1 MISAIAFRNFK
12 ALRAVR
18 LELGPFNLVVGPN
31 GSGKSSLIEAVM
43 RLRTLARLP
52 ATQGVAGEERPETAT
67 ELTYHFA
74 PPHDGL
80 EAVVGCVSEGRCDSL
95 LVAPLPRGE
104 GAGDWAGLRARLASA
119 RTFVFDPVAIAR
131 PVRAGA
137 GAELAPDGGNLAG
150 FLAAMREREP
160 AAFAGWEAELRRLFP
175 EYAGYVAQPERGGFA
190 LALSDPEP
198 GDDAPVRAEELSQG
212 TLHALA
218 LLALAHDPAPPAI
231 VCVEEL
237 DRGVHPRLLRDLVD
251 ALYRLS
257 HPADRGLDRASV
269 QVIAT
274 THSPHL
280 LDHFRDHPEE
290 VIIAE
295 KTGRSARLTRLG
307 DREDIAALLAEGG
320 TLGELW
326 YAGVLGGVPEG
337 S

>member
-1 MISAIAFRNFK
+1 MISTIAFRNFK

-52 ATQGVAGEERPETAT
+52 GNEGAVGEERPEAAT
-67 ELTYHFA
+67 ELTYRFS
-74 PPHDGL
+74 PPFDGL
-80 EAVVGCVSEGRCDSL
+80 EAVVGCVSERVCDSL
-95 LVAPLPRGE
+95 LVTPLPRGE
-104 GAGDWAGLRARLASA
+104 GAGDWSGLRERLTGA
-119 RTFVFDPVAIAR
+119 RTYVFDPTAIAR
-131 PVRAGA
+131 PARAGA
-137 GAELAPDGGNLAG
+137 GKELAADGGNLAG
-150 FLAAMREREP
+150 FLGAMRERDP
-160 AAFAGWEAELRRLFP
+160 AAFAAWEAELRRLFP
-175 EYAGYVAQPERGGFA
+175 EYAGYIGRPEQGTFA
-190 LALSDPEP
+190 LLPSDPEP
-198 GDDAPVRAEELSQG
+198 GDEAPVRAEELSQG

-257 HPADRGLDRASV
+257 HPADRGLERAPV

-307 DREDIAALLAEGG
+307 DREDLAAILAEGG